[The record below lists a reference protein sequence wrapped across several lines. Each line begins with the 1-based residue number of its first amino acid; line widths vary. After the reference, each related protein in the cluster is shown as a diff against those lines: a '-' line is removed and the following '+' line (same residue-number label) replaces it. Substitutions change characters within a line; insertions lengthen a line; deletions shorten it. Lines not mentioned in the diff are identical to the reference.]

1 MANPNKPTGLTP
13 KKYLGGADWDGK
25 GFMYYID
32 QTDTNA
38 YYTGD
43 IVALSGTGSAD
54 GVPGVT
60 LATAGNTAVGVL
72 IGVGGIN
79 TKGGPYV
86 DPNNLNASIA
96 IPATKTRGY
105 VVLVADDPNIIFEI
119 QESNG
124 PLAVTDI
131 GLNANFLYAAPANPV
146 NAYSG
151 TTLNAT
157 GKATTSTLN
166 LKIQRLVQRVDN
178 ALGAFA
184 KWEVL
189 INNHA
194 YRAGITGV

>member
-1 MANPNKPTGLTP
+1 MANVNKPSGLTP
-13 KKYLGGADWDGK
+13 KNMISGADWDERGNL
-25 GFMYYID
+25 YYID

-43 IVALSGTGSAD
+43 PVALTGSGSAD
-54 GVPGVT
+54 GIPAVT
-60 LATAGNTAVGVL
+60 LGTAGNTLVGVIVGL
-72 IGVGGIN
+72 GGVN

-86 DPNNLNASIA
+86 DPANLNGSLA
-96 IPATKTRGY
+96 IPATKTKGY
-105 VVLVADDPNIIFEI
+105 TVLVVDDPNVIFEI

-131 GLNANFLYAAPANPV
+131 GLNANILYAAPANPV
-146 NAYSG
+146 NVYSG
-151 TTLNAT
+151 VTLNAT
-157 GKATTSTLN
+157 GKNTTATLN
-166 LKIQRLVQRVDN
+166 LKILGLVQRVDN

-184 KWEVL
+184 KWRVL

>member
-1 MANPNKPTGLTP
+1 MANPNKPSGLTP
-13 KKYLGGADWDGK
+13 KNMISGADWDGR
-25 GFMYYID
+25 GNLYYID

-43 IVALSGTGSAD
+43 VVALSGSGSAD
-54 GVPGVT
+54 GVPGIT
-60 LATAGNTAVGVL
+60 LATAGNTAVGVI
-72 IGVGGIN
+72 IGLGGIS

-86 DPNNLNASIA
+86 DPGNLNASLA
-96 IPATKTRGY
+96 VPATKIKGY
-105 VVLVADDPNIIFEI
+105 TCLVCDDPNVIFEV

-131 GLNANFLYAAPANPV
+131 GLNANLLYAAPSNPV
-146 NAYSG
+146 NVYSG
-151 TTLNAT
+151 MTLNAT

-166 LKIQRLVQRVDN
+166 FKILGLVQRADN

-184 KWEVL
+184 KWRVL

-194 YRAGITGV
+194 FRAGITGV